1 MTHGYKRS
9 SWVRCRYNFPG
20 PLTVRKNLSLSVIIC
35 RVRSKSNFKT
45 WILSRSQSPPT
56 TSLYQRSRST
66 PKFQIPVPYW
76 HCILIAGRLMAQAPS
91 LFVMIFLLGLASGK
105 KIVDYL
111 PGFDGRLPF
120 DIETGFDTSI
130 LLLRTSSFFQGI
142 DMVFFL

>member
-1 MTHGYKRS
+1 
-9 SWVRCRYNFPG
+9 
-20 PLTVRKNLSLSVIIC
+20 
-35 RVRSKSNFKT
+35 
-45 WILSRSQSPPT
+45 
-56 TSLYQRSRST
+56 
-66 PKFQIPVPYW
+66 
-76 HCILIAGRLMAQAPS
+76 MAQAPS

-142 DMVFFL
+142 DMVFFLQNQLRACGRDPVC